1 VPRPKQRTPDLRDR
15 VLEAAVTLL
24 ADEGVAG
31 FTTREVAR
39 QAQTST
45 PAVYE
50 LFGDK
55 AGLVREVFFE
65 GFRLLGRSLG
75 ELAETS
81 DPRAD
86 VAAVAATFR
95 AFTLAHPVLAE
106 VMFSRPFADFDP
118 GPDELAAGAAVREF
132 CVARV
137 QRCVAAGLLAGD
149 PTDIAHVLVALAQ
162 GLARQEAAG
171 WLGRS
176 AASVDRRWEL
186 AVRAVLDGL
195 TPAASPG
202 PAVRDAGRGRAQA
215 RARGPS
221 PEPALAP
228 GPVPCGGAG

>member
-1 VPRPKQRTPDLRDR
+1 MPRPKQRTQDLRDR

-31 FTTREVAR
+31 FTTRQVAR

-65 GFRLLGRSLG
+65 GFRLLGRALG

-86 VAAVAATFR
+86 VADVVGVFR
-95 AFTLAHPVLAE
+95 RFCLAHPELAG

-118 GPDELAAGAAVREF
+118 GPQEQAAGAAVREF

-137 QRCVAAGLLAGD
+137 RRCVDAGVLDGD
-149 PTDIAHVLVALAQ
+149 PADIAHVLVALAQ
-162 GLARQEAAG
+162 GMARQEAAG

-195 TPAASPG
+195 TPA
-202 PAVRDAGRGRAQA
+202 VRDAAGSHRA
-215 RARGPS
+215 RARGRP
-221 PEPALAP
+221 PEPARAPALAP

>member
-1 VPRPKQRTPDLRDR
+1 VPRPKQRTQDLRDR
-15 VLEAAVTLL
+15 VLEVAVTLL
-24 ADEGVAG
+24 SDEGVAG

-65 GFRLLGRSLG
+65 GFRLLGRALG
-75 ELAETS
+75 ELAETR

-86 VAAVAATFR
+86 VAAVVGVFR
-95 AFTLAHPVLAE
+95 RFCLAHPELAE

-118 GPDELAAGAAVREF
+118 GPQEQAAGAAVREF

-137 QRCVAAGLLAGD
+137 RRCVDAGVLNGD
-149 PTDIAHVLVALAQ
+149 PADIAHVLVALAQ
-162 GLARQEAAG
+162 GMARQEAAG

-195 TPAASPG
+195 TPA
-202 PAVRDAGRGRAQA
+202 VRDPGRGRARGRPPEPA
-215 RARGPS
+215 RA
-221 PEPALAP
+221 PALAP